1 MSVII
6 AVKEKDFIY
15 FGFDTQTTTGRTK
28 INYLNETMFKVIKLD
43 NKILFGFCG
52 KVGLKQRILTKLS
65 KLNIERN
72 KQLTKKYIVNNIIP
86 ILTNELDDDEKI
98 ELSIIIAYKDKM
110 YSISNTL
117 TVIKRNEFV
126 ASGSGAFHV
135 FYPLLS
141 NQNLNVRTRLLKALN
156 ESASRVD
163 SVSSPFVF
171 IDTKDLKYEIV
182 E

>member
-6 AVKEKDFIY
+6 AVKEQDTIY
-15 FGFDTQTTTGRTK
+15 FGFDTQTTTGRNK
-28 INYLNETMFKVIKLD
+28 NNYLNETMFKVIKLD

-52 KVGLKQRILTKLS
+52 KVSLKQRILTKLS
-65 KLNIERN
+65 ELNIERN

-98 ELSIIIAYKDKM
+98 ELSIIIAHNDKM

-117 TVIKRNEFV
+117 TVIKRNEYV
-126 ASGSGAFHV
+126 VSGSGALHT

-156 ESASRVD
+156 ESAYRVD